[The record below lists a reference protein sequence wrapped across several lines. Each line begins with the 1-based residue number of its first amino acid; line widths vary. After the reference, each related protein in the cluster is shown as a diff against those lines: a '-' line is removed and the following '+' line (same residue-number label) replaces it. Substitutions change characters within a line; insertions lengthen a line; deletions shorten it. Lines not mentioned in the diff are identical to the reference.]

1 MSYGM
6 WHKMLNSKV
15 VRRYNESDTI
25 AVGKGCLIT
34 HIKISF
40 YHIYVFFAYLQGIF
54 GGPWCFVSH
63 LLCKYLQW
71 VDLFVFVLVFY
82 TGSMRTSGFLF
93 TCIRIMLF
101 APPVFYKHCLF
112 RLMKYTSDI
121 FTLLG
126 APYHRT
132 ILLRRS

>member
-1 MSYGM
+1 M
-6 WHKMLNSKV
+6 
-15 VRRYNESDTI
+15 I
-25 AVGKGCLIT
+25 
-34 HIKISF
+34 
-40 YHIYVFFAYLQGIF
+40 FFPYLQGIF
-54 GGPWCFVSH
+54 GGLWCFVSH

-93 TCIRIMLF
+93 MCIRIMLF

-112 RLMKYTSDI
+112 RLMKYTLDI
-121 FTLLG
+121 FTPLG
-126 APYHRT
+126 APYHRK